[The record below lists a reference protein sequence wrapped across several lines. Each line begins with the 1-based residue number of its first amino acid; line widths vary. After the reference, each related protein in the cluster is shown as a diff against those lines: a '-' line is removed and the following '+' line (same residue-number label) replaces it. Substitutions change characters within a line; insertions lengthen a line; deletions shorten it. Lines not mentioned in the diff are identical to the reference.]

1 MKLFRVAD
9 VISHSRPASREGP
22 FVTLTPYI
30 RKHYLRNG
38 HLFLA
43 PYLLF
48 LGLLGFSPAHLTQHS
63 PAPVDSQTKIAL
75 SVNLVL
81 LPVNVTDA
89 HGISITGLKSD
100 DFRVLED
107 GQMQKITVFD
117 EGNTPVTV
125 GLVVDHSRSMGPK
138 LAGVVAAVS
147 SFAHSI
153 NPQDEMFVVDFNDD
167 VSIELMNGKAFSSNP
182 KDLEE
187 ALDAVSARGR
197 TALYDAVSE
206 GLHHLQYGRWGKR
219 ALIIISDGGD
229 NASHLKYSQVLVQAR
244 QSQTLIYAIGL
255 LGAGDREENPG
266 LLRRLCRDT
275 GGIAYF
281 PEEAESVTSVA
292 ARIARDLREQY
303 TLGYVPQN
311 IQASIA
317 FRKIAVK
324 VTAPGHDRLHV
335 RTRQGYSPS
344 AEKQPTAQLASGTE

>member
-1 MKLFRVAD
+1 
-9 VISHSRPASREGP
+9 
-22 FVTLTPYI
+22 
-30 RKHYLRNG
+30 
-38 HLFLA
+38 
-43 PYLLF
+43 
-48 LGLLGFSPAHLTQHS
+48 
-63 PAPVDSQTKIAL
+63 
-75 SVNLVL
+75 
-81 LPVNVTDA
+81 
-89 HGISITGLKSD
+89 
-100 DFRVLED
+100 
-107 GQMQKITVFD
+107 
-117 EGNTPVTV
+117 
-125 GLVVDHSRSMGPK
+125 
-138 LAGVVAAVS
+138 
-147 SFAHSI
+147 
-153 NPQDEMFVVDFNDD
+153 VVDFNDD